1 MFYVIEIATGDPKI
15 EGKAIY
21 QYDTIEAAVGAF
33 HSKLGAAMK
42 SDLYETELVLVIG
55 ADGEVMR
62 SEKYTKPASALT
74 E

>member
-15 EGKAIY
+15 AGKAVY
-21 QYDTIEAAVGAF
+21 QYATIDEATATF
-33 HSKLGAAMK
+33 HSKLGTAMK

-62 SEKYTKPASALT
+62 SEKYTKPAP
-74 E
+74 EE